1 MTQAELYDSF
11 PDGLKKAIRAYEPLE
26 GKTVE
31 QLHEMLCNIRKEKDL
46 PPWHPFT
53 EFIKNIAQGCQA
65 STPGVPPA
73 PWVIRKR
80 DPEIYVNNTV
90 FKWVNIKLII
100 RRGTD
105 MVEMFF
111 AACPRIGLVWAYS
124 VEGPFRTSSFHI
136 DGVYASLES
145 EAVLKHA
152 VRLLKGHKGKSPHEF
167 IEVEHIIQARDSSKR
182 REKSDT
188 RQEESNNIASSDQLT
203 LKDILTPDPE
213 APKAAVDP
221 ITEADKEVLLTMLEM
236 ASLKLKEL
244 GMYSTLSRWRATV
257 RRLTK
262 HEIQTE
268 TATEGTSGT
277 T

>member
-1 MTQAELYDSF
+1 MTQAELYDSL

-26 GKTVE
+26 EKTQD
-31 QLHEMLCNIRKEKDL
+31 QLHEMMCNIRKEKDL

-53 EFIKNIAQGCQA
+53 EFMKAIAQGCQA
-65 STPGVPPA
+65 SSPGVTPA
-73 PWVIRKR
+73 PWIIRKR

-90 FKWVNIKLII
+90 FKWVNIKLLIK
-100 RRGTD
+100 RGAD
-105 MVEMFF
+105 KVEMRF

-124 VEGPFRTSSFHI
+124 IEGPIRTTSFQIGGVGASI
-136 DGVYASLES
+136 DSD
-145 EAVLKHA
+145 AVLKHA

-167 IEVEHIIQARDSSKR
+167 IEVEHIIQERAPYK
-182 REKSDT
+182 K
-188 RQEESNNIASSDQLT
+188 ASTTQRSQTDNLT
-203 LKDILTPDPE
+203 LNDILKPDPE
-213 APKAAVDP
+213 APKAIVDP

-244 GMYSTLSRWRATV
+244 GMYSTLNRWRATV

-268 TATEGTSGT
+268 TSTESTSGT